1 MYFPEP
7 NKCSKNFHYL
17 VCACLQFFSKA
28 EKFIESIEQN
38 KNYPVLLLHLMDK
51 ADMDMF
57 IRVSAAI
64 AFKNFVKRN
73 WRVVS
78 GNVCQTDQTKCFNCV
93 FYHEYFFLHQIEDVG
108 DRIHEDDRNMVKQT
122 VVGLMLKSPEKIQ
135 KQVLCGNVCHVK

>member
-7 NKCSKNFHYL
+7 SKKALRIFIIFFVHVYYL
-17 VCACLQFFSKA
+17 SKA

-78 GNVCQTDQTKCFNCV
+78 VSTC
-93 FYHEYFFLHQIEDVG
+93 
-108 DRIHEDDRNMVKQT
+108 VKQT
-122 VVGLMLKSPEKIQ
+122 KLN
-135 KQVLCGNVCHVK
+135 VLITFFFIMSIFSASD

>member
-78 GNVCQTDQTKCFNCV
+78 VSTS
-93 FYHEYFFLHQIEDVG
+93 
-108 DRIHEDDRNMVKQT
+108 VKQT
-122 VVGLMLKSPEKIQ
+122 KLN
-135 KQVLCGNVCHVK
+135 VLIAFFIMSIFSASD